1 MACHGPGVGNMAAL
15 VDGRGSLGSNL
26 AAQVAVRGSSGG
38 SVAQQTLHDVQVM
51 QAMARATWW
60 MAGMHGQTR
69 QNQVP

>member
-1 MACHGPGVGNMAAL
+1 MAAL
-15 VDGRGSLGSNL
+15 VDGRGYLGSNL